1 MNKAYKSK
9 PVRRVYILKSNGQ
22 IRSLGILTEVDRVIQ
37 QVISQRLSL
46 IYERYLV
53 MVLLV

>member
-22 IRSLGILTEVDRVIQ
+22 IRSLGILTEVDRAIQ

-53 MVLLV
+53 IVLMV